1 MVVSRLCLTTTPV
14 RALRQDGLLH
24 FLEELL
30 NVSLDVTGQ
39 EAPAVALERFP
50 IGADEELLKV
60 PRDVVP
66 AHGTP
71 DDELGVGHQGRRV
84 VAGEGKRLLQEHKQG
99 VSILSVHVDLFQELE
114 VRHEA
119 IPRTHELQAVQN
131 FFVLGVLLVLE
142 KTNYLTKL

>member
-1 MVVSRLCLTTTPV
+1 MSRLCLTATPV

-30 NVSLDVTGQ
+30 NVSFDVAGQ
-39 EAPAVALERFP
+39 EASAVALERFP

-99 VSILSVHVDLFQELE
+99 VSILSVHVDLFQDLE

-131 FFVLGVLLVLE
+131 FFVLGVLLV
-142 KTNYLTKL
+142 